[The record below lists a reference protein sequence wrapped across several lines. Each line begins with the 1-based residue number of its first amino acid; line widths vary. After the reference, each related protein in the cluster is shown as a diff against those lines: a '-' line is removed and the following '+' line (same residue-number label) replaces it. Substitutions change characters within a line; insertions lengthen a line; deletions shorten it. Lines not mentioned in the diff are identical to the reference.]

1 MTDPSIADPPSPYV
15 PYSTVPATQPAPPV
29 ARPAAARTKLLLE
42 GPVFATLLRLA
53 APNILNLIAFVAVI
67 TFDGF
72 FLGKI
77 GTDALA
83 GASLAF
89 PWIMLVLQTTN
100 SGMGAGVSSA
110 VARALG
116 AGNRER
122 ADELTFHAF
131 LLALALGATFATV
144 MLLAAPHLFGWMGGR
159 NKMLIDALAYAN
171 AAFGGAV
178 CITVLNLLGNAVR
191 GTGNMSLPAGVLVA
205 CVIAHIA
212 LAPALMFGYGPFPAM
227 GAAGAGWGLVIPFGI
242 GSLVMIGY
250 LRSSRSIVRLNFFGV
265 GRRWALFADILKVGV
280 PGLINT
286 AITNLSVVLLTGIAG
301 QFGPETA
308 IGYAM
313 GSRLEYIMQPIAFGF
328 GTAIV
333 AMVGTNW
340 GAQQFGR
347 ARRIAWTG
355 ATTIALVCGTL
366 GLIVALRPG
375 VWLGLF
381 SDDAE
386 VARLGAMYLRIV
398 GPVYVCFGL
407 GLGLFFVCQGYG
419 RGFAAMTANAVRL
432 LVSAGA
438 GLAAVYVFGLGAIG
452 LFAAIGAGFCIYAG
466 LTTLAVIGVSPP
478 TTS

>member
-1 MTDPSIADPPSPYV
+1 MTDPSIADPPSPYLPLLIV
-15 PYSTVPATQPAPPV
+15 RPAPPA
-29 ARPAAARTKLLLE
+29 ARPVAARTRLLLE
-42 GPVFATLLRLA
+42 GPIFATLLRLA
-53 APNILNLIAFVAVI
+53 APNILNFVAFVAVI

-89 PWIMLVLQTTN
+89 PWIMLILQTTN

-116 AGNRER
+116 AGKRER
-122 ADELTFHAF
+122 ADELAYHAF
-131 LLALALGATFATV
+131 LLALALGAIFSTV
-144 MLLAAPHLFGWMGGR
+144 MLLAAPSLFAWMGGR
-159 NKMLIDALAYAN
+159 DKMLFDALSYAD

-191 GTGNMSLPAGVLVA
+191 GTGNMSLHAGVLVG

-227 GAAGAGWGLVIPFGI
+227 GPAGAGWGLVIPFGV
-242 GSLVMIGY
+242 GSLIMIGY
-250 LRSSRSIVRLNFFGV
+250 LRSSRSIIRLNFFGAAPQ
-265 GRRWALFADILKVGV
+265 WALFADILKVGI

-286 AITNLSVVLLTGIAG
+286 AITNLSVVTLTGIAG
-301 QFGPETA
+301 QFGPEAA

-333 AMVGTNW
+333 ALVGTNW
-340 GAQQFGR
+340 GAQQYDR
-347 ARRIAWTG
+347 ARRIGWMGVA
-355 ATTIALVCGTL
+355 TIALICGTL
-366 GLIVALRPG
+366 GLIVAVRPG
-375 VWLGLF
+375 IWLGLF

-386 VARLGAMYLRIV
+386 VARLGAMYLHIV

-407 GLGLFFVCQGYG
+407 GLGLFFVSQGLG
-419 RGFAAMTANAVRL
+419 RGFTAMLANAVRL
-432 LVSAGA
+432 LVGAGG
-438 GLAAVYVFGLGAIG
+438 GLAAVYWLGLGITG
-452 LFAAIGAGFCIYAG
+452 LFAAIATGFCIYAA
-466 LTTLAVIGVSPP
+466 LNVLAVVRVSPP
-478 TTS
+478 ATPAAQ